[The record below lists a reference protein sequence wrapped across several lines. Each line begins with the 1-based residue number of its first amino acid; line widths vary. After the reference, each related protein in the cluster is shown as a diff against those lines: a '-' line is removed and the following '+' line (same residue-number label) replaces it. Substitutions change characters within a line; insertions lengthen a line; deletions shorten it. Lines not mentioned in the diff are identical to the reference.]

1 MIENKKLLIIICCL
15 ILATVIFSRNKNTS
29 SDPHGTLVTAQSIIE
44 YQSIKLD
51 NYKNLEKYDYKI
63 YNKNGHYYYFFPLG
77 SSISSLPFVF
87 IATQIFPFD
96 MNEYF
101 DESVL
106 QVLITAFISVLIFL
120 FLFKIANIYI
130 DTRLS
135 IILSAMFWFGTSLS
149 STSGTALWSHNFASL
164 YAAIAIFL
172 TITIT
177 KDDNFKWMMLGL
189 VLFMAYLT
197 RPTMSLLA
205 ISTILYLFF
214 SQRKSISIKTALLAG
229 LFLCLFAVFSLCEYN
244 QVLPDYYMPK
254 RLNSSDTFWTALYGN
269 IFSPSRGLFIF
280 SPFLLLIILNIDL
293 FFSVLKRNKTL
304 LIFLGW
310 ITLHLTAISKFPHW
324 WAGFSFGPRLMTDIL
339 IPLYVLF
346 IILFREL
353 YENKSMLRHRI
364 NITILIITG
373 MVSVYINTKQG
384 LYNKYTAMWN
394 SNPNIDQNPEYLFN
408 WKYPQFL
415 MNKNMY
421 EARLKEFNRTTLV
434 TDNKLP
440 HNSPDIIYV
449 SGWSGLEKNHV
460 WSVGKSSQLELLL
473 KRKQYKGI
481 LSIDA
486 FYIGKQLIKISIN
499 DSYIGEVNMS
509 GNRRLV
515 LDFNSDLLIMDKIN
529 NIKFEYSNPHMPGN
543 GDSRVLAM
551 ALQYLEIQ

>member
-1 MIENKKLLIIICCL
+1 
-15 ILATVIFSRNKNTS
+15 
-29 SDPHGTLVTAQSIIE
+29 
-44 YQSIKLD
+44 
-51 NYKNLEKYDYKI
+51 
-63 YNKNGHYYYFFPLG
+63 
-77 SSISSLPFVF
+77 
-87 IATQIFPFD
+87 
-96 MNEYF
+96 
-101 DESVL
+101 
-106 QVLITAFISVLIFL
+106 
-120 FLFKIANIYI
+120 
-130 DTRLS
+130 
-135 IILSAMFWFGTSLS
+135 
-149 STSGTALWSHNFASL
+149 
-164 YAAIAIFL
+164 
-172 TITIT
+172 
-177 KDDNFKWMMLGL
+177 
-189 VLFMAYLT
+189 
-197 RPTMSLLA
+197 
-205 ISTILYLFF
+205 
-214 SQRKSISIKTALLAG
+214 
-229 LFLCLFAVFSLCEYN
+229 
-244 QVLPDYYMPK
+244 
-254 RLNSSDTFWTALYGN
+254 
-269 IFSPSRGLFIF
+269 
-280 SPFLLLIILNIDL
+280 
-293 FFSVLKRNKTL
+293 
-304 LIFLGW
+304 
-310 ITLHLTAISKFPHW
+310 
-324 WAGFSFGPRLMTDIL
+324 
-339 IPLYVLF
+339 
-346 IILFREL
+346 
-353 YENKSMLRHRI
+353 
-364 NITILIITG
+364 